1 MQSLCS
7 HLWREKVSCTLPG
20 PLCQGR
26 SMPAGEGEAGPV
38 GRAEPASSVGV
49 DGGTVGPALHDLSVP
64 TFSSGR

>member
-1 MQSLCS
+1 
-7 HLWREKVSCTLPG
+7 
-20 PLCQGR
+20 
-26 SMPAGEGEAGPV
+26 MPAGEGEAGPV